1 MIGEYKTL
9 KRIDCLFR
17 HWRSQEIL
25 SIQGLRPVRQIVY
38 SVTETGRKDVYAGIE
53 AGRKNYQC
61 IGLRI
66 MQGLGEY
73 KVYVRK

>member
-1 MIGEYKTL
+1 M
-9 KRIDCLFR
+9 
-17 HWRSQEIL
+17 